1 MQEITDNKTVQYGDE
16 TPIAAFSTA
25 PGNSALT
32 LIRCSGKNSIDLAAS
47 ILSSDKI
54 KTTPGSTVIHCWVIS
69 KEQIT
74 KNREQSAKHRE
85 QSAESKELEPQ
96 VRRIDEVLVS
106 VFRAPK
112 SYTGEDSL
120 DICCHGGAVTG
131 KAVMEALKKAGFRDA
146 LPGEFTFRA
155 FMNGKLDLTQSESVM
170 EIVSAKT
177 EAGRRHSVTRL
188 SGSLQKEINDLK
200 QLLLQVLAGAEIFLD
215 YSEDEISPAID
226 IAGAEESAGKLP
238 DKDTALLVLSRLQKL
253 SGSWQLERIYR
264 EGITVVIAGK
274 PNAGKSSLFN
284 SLLKEDRSIVTE
296 TPGTT
301 RDWIEAWVSIDGIPI
316 RLVDTAGLRESSDS
330 VEKIGVERSYVLLQE
345 ADIILYLIDGEH
357 GITDEDKNYIENNC
371 SHSVNGT
378 RRLFIWNKCDIAPL
392 PQPFPAADCTPICVS
407 AKTGEGLTELYAA
420 ITKTIHLQTT
430 DTHELSVASLGTERQ
445 KKLVDSACAAL
456 EEALALTERD
466 EPLDLIAPMLREAV
480 SLLGEITGEVSTADI
495 LEEMFGR
502 FCVGK

>member
-1 MQEITDNKTVQYGDE
+1 MIKTSIQYGDE
-16 TPIAAFSTA
+16 TPIAAFSTT

-32 LIRCSGKNSIDLAAS
+32 LIRCSGKGSIDLAAS

-54 KTTPGSTVIHCWVIS
+54 KDTPGNTVIHCWVI
-69 KEQIT
+69 
-74 KNREQSAKHRE
+74 N
-85 QSAESKELEPQ
+85 KELEPQ

-106 VFRAPK
+106 VFRGPK
-112 SYTGEDSL
+112 SYTGEDSI
-120 DICCHGGAVTG
+120 DICCHGGVVTG
-131 KAVMEALKKAGFRDA
+131 KAVMAALKKAGFRDA

-188 SGSLQKEINDLK
+188 SGSLQKEIHDLK
-200 QLLLQVLAGAEIFLD
+200 QLLVQVLASAEIFLD
-215 YSEDEISPAID
+215 YSEDEISPAMDNADEAAEKLPNKD
-226 IAGAEESAGKLP
+226 IALS
-238 DKDTALLVLSRLQKL
+238 VLSRLQKL
-253 SGSWQLERIYR
+253 SASWQIERIYQ

-284 SLLKEDRSIVTE
+284 AILKEDRSIVTE
-296 TPGTT
+296 IPGTT

-316 RLVDTAGLRESSDS
+316 RLIDTAGLRESSDS
-330 VEKIGVERSYVLLQE
+330 IEKIGVERSYTLIRE
-345 ADIILYLIDGEH
+345 ADIILYLIDGEQ
-357 GITDEDKNYIENNC
+357 GLTGEDNDYIEKNC
-371 SHSVNGT
+371 SHNVNGAIEPRT
-378 RRLFIWNKCDIAPL
+378 CEPKARSSQVLNSLVRHLFIWNKCDIAPL
-392 PQPFPAADCTPICVS
+392 PRQFLASSLSPICVS
-407 AKTGEGLTELYAA
+407 AKTGEGLTELYASISEA
-420 ITKTIHLQTT
+420 IRKQVKA
-430 DTHELSVASLGTERQ
+430 DSFDSSEAALGTERQ

-466 EPLDLIAPMLREAV
+466 EPLDLIAPMIREAV
-480 SLLGEITGEVSTADI
+480 NFLGEITGEVSTADI

>member
-1 MQEITDNKTVQYGDE
+1 MNKTMDRTSAQYGDE
-16 TPIAAFSTA
+16 TPIAAFSTT

-32 LIRCSGKNSIDLAAS
+32 LIRCSGKGSIDLASS

-54 KTTPGSTVIHCWVIS
+54 KDAPGNTVIHCWVI
-69 KEQIT
+69 
-74 KNREQSAKHRE
+74 N
-85 QSAESKELEPQ
+85 KELEPQ

-112 SYTGEDSL
+112 SYTGEDGL

-131 KAVMEALKKAGFRDA
+131 KAVMTALKNAGFRDA

-200 QLLLQVLAGAEIFLD
+200 QLLVQVLAGVEIFLD

-226 IAGAEESAGKLP
+226 SENAVNTAGKLP
-238 DKDTALLVLSRLQKL
+238 NMETALSVLARLQKL
-253 SGSWQLERIYR
+253 SASWRLERIYQ
-264 EGITVVIAGK
+264 EGLTAVIAGK

-284 SLLKEDRSIVTE
+284 ALLKEDRSIVTE
-296 TPGTT
+296 VPGTT

-316 RLVDTAGLRESSDS
+316 RLIDTAGLRESSNS
-330 VEKIGVERSYVLLQE
+330 VEKIGVERSYALLQE
-345 ADIILYLIDGEH
+345 ADVVLYLIDGEQ
-357 GITDEDKNYIENNC
+357 GLTGEENNFIEKNTAHGE
-371 SHSVNGT
+371 SSVQKT
-378 RRLFIWNKCDIAPL
+378 SLEEARKTAARRLFIWNKCDLAPL
-392 PQPFPAADCTPICVS
+392 PRPFPIAGLSPIGVS
-407 AKTGEGLTELYAA
+407 AKTGEGLEELCSAISGAIRKQAETNSLDMSAA
-420 ITKTIHLQTT
+420 
-430 DTHELSVASLGTERQ
+430 ALGTERQ

-456 EEALALTERD
+456 EEALALAEKN
-466 EPLDLIAPMLREAV
+466 EPLDLTAPMLREAV
-480 SLLGEITGEVSTADI
+480 NSLGEITGEVSTADI